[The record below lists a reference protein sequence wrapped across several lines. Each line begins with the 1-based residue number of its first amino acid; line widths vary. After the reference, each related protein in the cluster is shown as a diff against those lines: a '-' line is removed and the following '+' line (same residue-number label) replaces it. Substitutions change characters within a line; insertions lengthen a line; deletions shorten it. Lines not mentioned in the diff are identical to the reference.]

1 MDVEWEEEEQVVNEE
16 EEVEEEGEGQ
26 VVNRVPSSGVSGEMF
41 LAWVYDCH

>member
-16 EEVEEEGEGQ
+16 EEVEEEGQ